1 MKVIKNL
8 SLKYKLLLI
17 AVPPLAIVVLYSILF
32 ITNLISEKSNLEIS
46 KNRIKEAEVLA
57 KTIHFMQ
64 IERGLSVG
72 FVATNGAKNS
82 DKIPDIRKKVN
93 NAIEEIKVVYSQTK
107 GDNSLLNNLTELS
120 QKRTQIDDLKIVA
133 PDVAAYYTKVIGSM
147 VDTTTMIPANM
158 DDKDGRNVI
167 QAYTHLASQKEQLGQ
182 IRANLNGAFSK
193 NSFAGNTYFIFGG
206 SLGIFKVN
214 EHKFLTL
221 APKELFDFYKNNF
234 KGENVDKT
242 FSMIEIARLKGLE
255 GNFFV
260 DPSFWFSSV
269 TSTIDILREVELQ
282 LYSYI
287 YTKIDNKISD
297 TTTQIYT
304 ILIAIILSVIAEII
318 ISFIIIKDSI
328 LSISTIQNALLVFFK
343 FLNRE
348 NSKADLIDLHSKDE
362 FGHMASIINE
372 NIMKTQKSIEEDRK
386 VIDETISVLGEFEQ
400 GDLHQRLNMSVNNPS
415 LLQLKEVLNKMAEN
429 LEKNINRV
437 LVILEQYS
445 NYNYLDKVEQKDLKE
460 HLLKLSI
467 GVNTLGDSVTQMLID
482 NKSNGLTLGKSS
494 NILLTNVNEL
504 NQSSNK
510 AAASLE
516 ETAAALE
523 EITGAIVNN
532 TQNVVKMAGFASEL
546 SVSANE
552 GLKLAKNTNIS
563 MDEINEQVMA
573 INDSISVID
582 QIAFQTNILSL
593 NAAVEA
599 ATAGEA
605 GKGFAVVAAE
615 VRNLASRSAEAA
627 KEIKHIV
634 EKATSK
640 ANEGKA
646 IADKMITGYDGLNEN
661 ISKTIHLISD
671 IELASKEQQSG
682 IEQINDAVS
691 QLDQQTQQNAII
703 ASQTHSVAMVT
714 DKIAKL
720 VVTTADEKQFQGKE
734 SVKAQSI
741 NNS

>member
-17 AVPPLAIVVLYSILF
+17 AVPPLLIVIFYSILF
-32 ITNLISEKSNLEIS
+32 ITTLISEKSNLEVS

-57 KTIHFMQ
+57 KAIHFMQ

-72 FVATNGAKNS
+72 FIATNGAKNS
-82 DKIPDIRKKVN
+82 DKIPDIRVKVN
-93 NAIEEIKVVYSQTK
+93 NTIDEIKVVYSQTK
-107 GDNSLLNNLTELS
+107 GDNSILNNLTELS
-120 QKRTQIDDLKIVA
+120 QKRTQIDELKIAA
-133 PDVAAYYTKVIGSM
+133 PDVAAYYTKTIGAIL
-147 VDTTTMIPANM
+147 DTTTIIPANM
-158 DDKDGRNVI
+158 DDKDGRNAI
-167 QAYTHLASQKEQLGQ
+167 QAYTHLASEKEQLGQ

-193 NSFAGNTYFIFGG
+193 NSFVGNTYFIFGG

-221 APKELFDFYKNNF
+221 APKELMDFYKNNF
-234 KGENVDKT
+234 KGEAVDKT
-242 FSMIEIARLKGLE
+242 FSMIDIAKTKGLE
-255 GNFFV
+255 GNFNIE
-260 DPSFWFSSV
+260 PAIWFSNV
-269 TSTIDILREVELQ
+269 TSTIDTLREVEVK
-282 LYSYI
+282 LYDFI
-287 YTKIDNKISD
+287 YSKVDNKISNISI
-297 TTTQIYT
+297 QIYT
-304 ILIAIILSVIAEII
+304 IFIAIIFSIIAEII
-318 ISFIIIKDSI
+318 ISYIIIKDSI
-328 LSISTIQNALLVFFK
+328 FSIATIQNALLGFFR

-348 NSKADLIDLHSKDE
+348 NSKADLIDLNSKDE

-372 NIMKTQKSIEEDRK
+372 NIIKTQKSIEEDRK
-386 VIDETISVLGEFEQ
+386 VIDETICVLGEFEQ
-400 GDLHQRLNMSVNNPS
+400 GDLHQRLNMNVTNPS
-415 LLQLKEVLNKMAEN
+415 LMQLKEVLNKMAEN

-437 LVILEQYS
+437 LIILEQYS
-445 NYNYLDKVEQKDLKE
+445 NYNYLDKVEQRDLKE
-460 HLLKLSI
+460 HLLKLAV

-482 NKSNGLTLGKSS
+482 NKSNGLTLDNSS
-494 NILLTNVNEL
+494 NVLLKNVNEL

-523 EITGAIVNN
+523 EMTGAIVNN
-532 TQNVVKMAGFASEL
+532 TQNVVKMAGFANKL
-546 SVSANE
+546 SSSANE

-646 IADKMITGYDGLNEN
+646 IADKMIDGYDGLNEN
-661 ISKTIHLISD
+661 ISRTINLISD

-703 ASQTHSVAMVT
+703 ASQTHGVAMIT

-720 VVTTADEKQFQGKE
+720 VVSTANEKQFQGKD

-741 NNS
+741 